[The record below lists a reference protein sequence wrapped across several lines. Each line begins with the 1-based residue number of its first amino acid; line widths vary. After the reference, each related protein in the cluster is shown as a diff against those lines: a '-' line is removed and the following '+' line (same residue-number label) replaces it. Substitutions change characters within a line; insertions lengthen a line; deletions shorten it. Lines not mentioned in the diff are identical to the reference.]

1 MRKKKQQK
9 RFHNFRLVHDINVDD
24 DSASST
30 ENEEIEEKI
39 DEKPKHSSLW
49 LKTEYVE
56 DERSPGQVL
65 NQQKEASRWGNDRNQ
80 LRFWRGPLTKR
91 WEFRPKFTKTE
102 KPAKRFSFKRS
113 RDIESE
119 SGLAIRAWKKK
130 NNKLHF
136 FALFC
141 VREPNLAVFKV
152 QPSFFSFFPIFYFE
166 LRQNFVYDFSQFY
179 FKNRLLKLLIF
190 VRFHVIASRSLI

>member
-65 NQQKEASRWGNDRNQ
+65 NQQKEASR
-80 LRFWRGPLTKR
+80 
-91 WEFRPKFTKTE
+91 
-102 KPAKRFSFKRS
+102 
-113 RDIESE
+113 
-119 SGLAIRAWKKK
+119 
-130 NNKLHF
+130 
-136 FALFC
+136 
-141 VREPNLAVFKV
+141 
-152 QPSFFSFFPIFYFE
+152 
-166 LRQNFVYDFSQFY
+166 
-179 FKNRLLKLLIF
+179 
-190 VRFHVIASRSLI
+190 